1 MAIAAA
7 AADRERLLGGDGA
20 EPTGA
25 ATLGDGCVRRPPLCC
40 MAVRAGHFHVHID
53 PHKYRCV
60 SEPAK
65 PASQRCLTHNG
76 CVCCCVV
83 LCAQSDERRRVSA
96 IQPAVLDTALAGAQ
110 RAADS
115 REHDH
120 HSGPGPDVPG
130 ACVCACGACGVW
142 CLRMVDASS
151 RRRWRSTA
159 ARSTR
164 RR

>member
-1 MAIAAA
+1 MNVHGGVAIAAA
-7 AADRERLLGGDGA
+7 AAAAATADRERLLGGDGA

-25 ATLGDGCVRRPPLCC
+25 AALGDGCARRSPLCC
-40 MAVRAGHFHVHID
+40 MVACAGHFHVHID

-60 SEPAK
+60 SH
-65 PASQRCLTHNG
+65 LLDTHTMAVTG
-76 CVCCCVV
+76 LCV
-83 LCAQSDERRRVSA
+83 QSDERRRVSA

-130 ACVCACGACGVW
+130 VCVCV
-142 CLRMVDASS
+142 
-151 RRRWRSTA
+151 
-159 ARSTR
+159 
-164 RR
+164 